1 MTSEQFSAILAVLA
15 KAVEEGRTV
24 KISADEIKVAGEGW
38 EASAP
43 EITVE

>member
-15 KAVEEGRTV
+15 KAVEDGRTV
-24 KISADEIKVAGEGW
+24 TIKADEIKYSGGEW